1 MDARYFKITDKGFS
15 MLSGVTAGKIYPYH
29 EDAERG
35 EYWRDDELKPKTE
48 SLEHMINNG
57 WAIEV
62 NEVYY
67 VMQERP
73 ETETVIDAL
82 NLLFK
87 AGYSPR
93 HTLREI
99 AENNGYLTVEKTFYK
114 LEKIQRSDLSKNV
127 A

>member
-1 MDARYFKITDKGFS
+1 